1 MWGVDG
7 NGHELGDAG
16 AGSGK
21 SFLFFLTVEGPW
33 KQFNWRE
40 GLPTGRAAHF
50 VLSGAPVTVRENPG
64 EGIAFAAGRTDN
76 RSRSSR

>member
-64 EGIAFAAGRTDN
+64 EVIAFATGRTDN